1 MVCGTT
7 PTTVLIM
14 KPGFSWPTAPALETT
29 ALILEPLRVEHAEEM
44 APVLDDP
51 DLHTF
56 TGGEPANL
64 EQLRQIYGI
73 QVLERSPD
81 GSELWFNWIL
91 RRKDTLEAAGYVQ
104 ATITLHKTATVA
116 EVAWVLARKHQGRR
130 FARQAAS
137 ALVDWLWAMG
147 ADRIVAHVH
156 PQHLASNAIA
166 VAVGLHPSTTRLDG
180 DVNWTS
186 EETRGDRS

>member
-1 MVCGTT
+1 MN
-7 PTTVLIM
+7 
-14 KPGFSWPTAPALETT
+14 PGFGWPTAPTLETT

-51 DLHTF
+51 LLHTF

-73 QVLERSPD
+73 QVIERSPD
-81 GSELWFNWIL
+81 GSELWFNWIV
-91 RRKDTLEAAGYVQ
+91 RRKDTHEAAGYVQ
-104 ATITLHKTATVA
+104 ATITFENTVMVA
-116 EVAWVLARKHQGRR
+116 EAAWVLARKHQGRG

-137 ALVDWLWAMG
+137 ALVDWLWVVG

-156 PQHLASNAIA
+156 PEHLASNAIA
-166 VAVGLHPSTTRLDG
+166 AAVGLHPSTAMLAG
-180 DVNWTS
+180 EVLWTS
-186 EETRGDRS
+186 EETLGDRS